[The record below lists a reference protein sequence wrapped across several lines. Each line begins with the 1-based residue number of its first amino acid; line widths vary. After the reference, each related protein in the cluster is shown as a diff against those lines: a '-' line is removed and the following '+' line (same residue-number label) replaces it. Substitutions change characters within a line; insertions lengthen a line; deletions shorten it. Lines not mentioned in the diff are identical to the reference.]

1 MRDVYNG
8 PPMIA
13 RHVTELDDP
22 VRQLIAAAEAARGN
36 AHAPYS
42 GFAVGAA
49 LRASDGTIFP
59 GCNVEI
65 SSYGLTMCAERVALF
80 AARAAGAE
88 SFEMLAV
95 VGPGRGGNPT
105 PPCGACRQVIWD
117 LAGDIPLYLATPSGR
132 VERWQASELLPDP
145 FGPKDLVD
153 RADTADAGVDPGSM
167 PNAE

>member
-1 MRDVYNG
+1 MA
-8 PPMIA
+8 A
-13 RHVTELDDP
+13 RNVSELDDR
-22 VRQLIAAAEAARGN
+22 VRQLIDAAEAARRN

-42 GFAVGAA
+42 GFPVGAA
-49 LRASDGTIFP
+49 LRAADGTVFP

-95 VGPGRGGNPT
+95 VGPGDGGNPT

-117 LAGDIPLYLATPSGR
+117 LAGDIPLYLATPDGR
-132 VERWQASELLPDP
+132 VDCRRASELLPHP
-145 FGPKDLVD
+145 FGPEHL
-153 RADTADAGVDPGSM
+153 ADTADAVETGGIGEADADPSSK
-167 PNAE
+167 PDTE